1 MRFRDDNGLSLL
13 LERDYIVDESFIL
26 LPSSFSSENNKNNE
40 NDVHDDESKKGER
53 FIERSEEKRN
63 TASAVG
69 GKDEDEKDF

>member
-1 MRFRDDNGLSLL
+1 MS
-13 LERDYIVDESFIL
+13 
-26 LPSSFSSENNKNNE
+26 NKRKNE
-40 NDVHDDESKKGER
+40 NDVHDDESEGER

>member
-40 NDVHDDESKKGER
+40 NDVHDDESKGEG
-53 FIERSEEKRN
+53 FLELSEEKRN